1 MTGKEALNVL
11 DTLIAAQEQERQARA
26 CRVSEE
32 ALRVARDALAKWSQ
46 ELKAEQNMINEL
58 LYVLSECAEYLD
70 KYADYEDDGA
80 GGTEPNAALR
90 LMSDVQQAIHKAEG
104 AINGK

>member
-1 MTGKEALNVL
+1 
-11 DTLIAAQEQERQARA
+11 
-26 CRVSEE
+26 
-32 ALRVARDALAKWSQ
+32 
-46 ELKAEQNMINEL
+46 MINEL

-70 KYADYEDDGA
+70 RYADYEDDGY

>member
-1 MTGKEALNVL
+1 MTGQEALNVL
-11 DTLIAAQEQERQARA
+11 DTLIAAQERERRERA
-26 CRVSEE
+26 SRVSDE
-32 ALRVARDALAKWSQ
+32 ALQVARDALAKWSQ

-70 KYADYEDDGA
+70 RYADYEDDGA